1 MNNEQILMQVQV
13 QMTKLEMSQKT
24 LSEKTLITRGNVSK
38 ILNGTHNWTRDTM
51 VKILKALELK
61 ELITLLK

>member
-1 MNNEQILMQVQV
+1 MNNEQILMQVKV

-51 VKILKALELK
+51 IKILITVELK
-61 ELITLLK
+61 ELINLLK